1 MVKNKW
7 GLEVKPHTI
16 CAIDA
21 STNSLAFSLFAGE
34 VLGVV
39 GKINFEGSNT
49 YEKVMDAG
57 KKVKAFFDY
66 YGGFEAIIIEHT
78 VFMNSPKTA
87 ADLALVQGAILGAA
101 GQSGTKVIGTV
112 SPITWQNYIGNKKIS
127 KDEQLFIRSQNPGK
141 SVSWYKTYERNL
153 RKERT
158 IRFINTIYDRSITD
172 NDVADACGIGHW
184 AIKNWGK
191 AIGVDKYYHG
201 CKTKYK

>member
-7 GLEVKPHTI
+7 GIEMIPKRI

-21 STNSLAFSLFAGE
+21 STNSLAFAMFDTFTKEIIS
-34 VLGVV
+34 V
-39 GKINFEGSNT
+39 GKITFEGKDT

-57 KKVKAFFDY
+57 KKVKAFLEI

-101 GQSGTKVIGTV
+101 GQTGTTVIGKV
-112 SPITWQNYIGNKKIS
+112 APITWQNFIGNKKIS
-127 KDEQLFIRSQNPGK
+127 KDEKLFIKSQNPGK
-141 SVSWYKTYERNL
+141 SESWLKSHEREL
-153 RKERT
+153 RKQRT
-158 IRFINTIYDRSITD
+158 IRYINTIYDRTITD

-184 AIKNWGK
+184 ALSNWSK
-191 AIGVDKYYHG
+191 AIGVDK
-201 CKTKYK
+201 

>member
-7 GLEVKPHTI
+7 GLEVKPHRI

-34 VLGVV
+34 DLESV
-39 GKINFEGSNT
+39 GKINFEGNNT

-57 KKVKAFFDY
+57 KKVKGFFDIY
-66 YGGFEAIIIEHT
+66 DGFEAIIIEHT

-101 GQSGTKVIGTV
+101 GQTGTKVIGTV

-127 KDEQLFIRSQNPGK
+127 KDEQLFIRAQHPGK

-158 IRFINTIYDRSITD
+158 IKFINTIYDRTITD

-191 AIGVDKYYHG
+191 AIGLDK
-201 CKTKYK
+201 

>member
-1 MVKNKW
+1 MAKNKW
-7 GLEVKPHTI
+7 GIEVKPHKI

-21 STNSLAFSLFAGE
+21 STNSLAFSLFSGE
-34 VLGVV
+34 DLESV
-39 GKINFEGSNT
+39 GKITFEGNNT

-57 KKVKAFFDY
+57 KKVKGFFDM
-66 YGGFEAIIIEHT
+66 YGGFEAIVIEHT

-101 GQSGTKVIGTV
+101 GQTGTRVIGTV

-127 KDEQLFIRSQNPGK
+127 KDEQLFIRSQHPGK

-158 IRFINTIYDRSITD
+158 IKFINTIYDRTITD

-191 AIGVDKYYHG
+191 AIGVDK
-201 CKTKYK
+201 